1 MPIHVPIY
9 NNYGR
14 NHAVERE
21 ELKRKKWGRNAIK
34 IVLPVPGMI
43 TLLLSGSYVQ

>member
-1 MPIHVPIY
+1 MEEIMLL
-9 NNYGR
+9 R
-14 NHAVERE
+14 EKSLALLFKRE
-21 ELKRKKWGRNAIK
+21 EMGRNAIK